1 MRYKIILFF
10 FVILFTCSDKEDFSA
25 YFIEPETITGLNV
38 ESSYLIDQLINL
50 SVIGDNGEDYSQ
62 ISTFFIDGQEI
73 TGSQIFHSDLGVH
86 EVFAEY
92 SIDSQLYNTV
102 LKSYSIVDP
111 VNKVLLED
119 FTGTWCGYCPPVK
132 YAINMAMDLYSENL
146 TVVATHQNDEFAI
159 DEEQDLTGSLGPFG
173 LPEARINRLIEWIDP
188 YDITELNDIVL
199 TQNPIAISIESNVEG
214 NDLISRIRFVSKESL
229 NNHKIVVYLTENNL
243 IADQANYL
251 NFDENSYFYGM
262 GNPILDYSH
271 EDVLRYS
278 FTNIMGDEILNTE
291 PLSENIINFNLDMNQ
306 FDFNLNNTNI
316 IAIIVNSDNL
326 ALNSQSARVGEFQDF
341 N

>member
-1 MRYKIILFF
+1 MRSKIILLFF
-10 FVILFTCSDKEDFSA
+10 IILFTCSDKEDFSA
-25 YFIEPETITGLNV
+25 YFTEPEIITGLNV

-73 TGSQIFHSDLGVH
+73 TGSQIFHSDLGIH

-92 SIDSQLYNTV
+92 SIDNQLYNTV

-132 YAINMAMDLYSENL
+132 YAINMAMDLYSQNL

-278 FTNIMGDEILNTE
+278 FTNILGDEILNTE

>member
-25 YFIEPETITGLNV
+25 YFIEPEIITGLNV

-92 SIDSQLYNTV
+92 SIDNQLYNTV

-243 IADQANYL
+243 FADQANYL

-278 FTNIMGDEILNTE
+278 FTNILGDEILNTE
-291 PLSENIINFNLDMNQ
+291 PLSENIINFNLDMSQ

>member
-1 MRYKIILFF
+1 MRSKIILFF

-92 SIDSQLYNTV
+92 SIDDQLYNTV

-278 FTNIMGDEILNTE
+278 FTNILGDEILNTE

>member
-1 MRYKIILFF
+1 M
-10 FVILFTCSDKEDFSA
+10 
-25 YFIEPETITGLNV
+25 
-38 ESSYLIDQLINL
+38 
-50 SVIGDNGEDYSQ
+50 
-62 ISTFFIDGQEI
+62 
-73 TGSQIFHSDLGVH
+73 
-86 EVFAEY
+86 
-92 SIDSQLYNTV
+92 
-102 LKSYSIVDP
+102 KSYSIVEP
-111 VNKVLLED
+111 INKVLLED

-132 YAINMAMDLYSENL
+132 HAINMAMDLYSQNL

-159 DEEQDLTGSLGPFG
+159 DQEQDLTSSLGPFG

-188 YDITELNDIVL
+188 YDISELNDLVL
-199 TQNPIAISIESNVEG
+199 TQNPIAISIESNIDG
-214 NDLISRIRFVSKESL
+214 NDLTSRIRFVSKESL
-229 NNHKIVVYLTENNL
+229 VDHKVVVYLTEDNL

-262 GNPILDYSH
+262 GNPIIDYSH

-278 FTNIMGDEILNTE
+278 FTNILGDEILNTE
-291 PLSENIINFNLDMNQ
+291 PLSENIINFNLDMSQ

>member
-1 MRYKIILFF
+1 MRSKIILFF

-25 YFIEPETITGLNV
+25 YFIEPEIITGLNV

-92 SIDSQLYNTV
+92 SIDDQLYNTV

-132 YAINMAMDLYSENL
+132 NAINMAMDLYSQNL

-173 LPEARINRLIEWIDP
+173 LPEARINRLIEWVDP

-229 NNHKIVVYLTENNL
+229 DNFKIVVYLTENNL

-278 FTNIMGDEILNTE
+278 FTNILGDEILNTE

-306 FDFNLNNTNI
+306 FDFNLYNTNI

>member
-1 MRYKIILFF
+1 MRSKIILFF

-25 YFIEPETITGLNV
+25 YFIEPETITGVNV

-92 SIDSQLYNTV
+92 SIDNQLYNTV

-278 FTNIMGDEILNTE
+278 FTNILGDEILNTE

>member
-10 FVILFTCSDKEDFSA
+10 LVIIFTCSDKEDFSA
-25 YFIEPETITGLNV
+25 YFIEPEIITGLNV

-73 TGSQIFHSDLGVH
+73 AGSQIFHSDLGVH

-92 SIDSQLYNTV
+92 SIDDQLYNTV

-132 YAINMAMDLYSENL
+132 NAINMAMDLYSQNL

-229 NNHKIVVYLTENNL
+229 DNFKIVVYLTENNL

-278 FTNIMGDEILNTE
+278 FTNILGDEILNTE

>member
-1 MRYKIILFF
+1 MRSKIILFF

-25 YFIEPETITGLNV
+25 YFIEPEIITGLNV

-73 TGSQIFHSDLGVH
+73 TGSQIFHSDLDVH

-92 SIDSQLYNTV
+92 SIDNQLYNTV

-119 FTGTWCGYCPPVK
+119 FTGTWWGYCPPVK

-243 IADQANYL
+243 FADQANYL

-278 FTNIMGDEILNTE
+278 FTNILGDEILNTE
-291 PLSENIINFNLDMNQ
+291 PLSENIINFNLDMSQ

>member
-1 MRYKIILFF
+1 MRSKIILFF

-73 TGSQIFHSDLGVH
+73 TGSQIFHSDLGIH

-92 SIDSQLYNTV
+92 SIDNQLYNTV

-278 FTNIMGDEILNTE
+278 FTNILGDEILNTE

>member
-1 MRYKIILFF
+1 MRSKIILFF

-25 YFIEPETITGLNV
+25 YFIEPEIITGLNV

-73 TGSQIFHSDLGVH
+73 TGSQIFHNDLGVH
-86 EVFAEY
+86 DVFAEY
-92 SIDSQLYNTV
+92 SIDDQLYNTV

-132 YAINMAMDLYSENL
+132 NAINMAMDLYSQNL

-229 NNHKIVVYLTENNL
+229 DNFKIVVYLTENNL

-278 FTNIMGDEILNTE
+278 FTNILGDEILNTE

>member
-10 FVILFTCSDKEDFSA
+10 FVILFTCSDKEDFSV
-25 YFIEPETITGLNV
+25 YFIEPEIITGLNV

-92 SIDSQLYNTV
+92 SIDDQLYNTV

-132 YAINMAMDLYSENL
+132 NAINMAMDLYSQNL

-229 NNHKIVVYLTENNL
+229 DNFKIVVYLTENNL

-278 FTNIMGDEILNTE
+278 FTNILGDEILNTE

>member
-1 MRYKIILFF
+1 MRSKIILFF

-73 TGSQIFHSDLGVH
+73 TGSQIFHSDLGIH

-92 SIDSQLYNTV
+92 SIDNQLYNTV

-229 NNHKIVVYLTENNL
+229 DNFKIVVYLTENNL

-278 FTNIMGDEILNTE
+278 FTNILGDEILNTE

>member
-1 MRYKIILFF
+1 MRSKIILFF

-92 SIDSQLYNTV
+92 SIDNQLYNTV

-278 FTNIMGDEILNTE
+278 FTNILGDEILNTE

>member
-10 FVILFTCSDKEDFSA
+10 FVILFTCSDKEDFSV
-25 YFIEPETITGLNV
+25 YFIEPEIITGLNV
-38 ESSYLIDQLINL
+38 ESSYLINQLINL

-73 TGSQIFHSDLGVH
+73 TGSQIFHSDLGIH

-92 SIDSQLYNTV
+92 SIDNQLYNTV

-132 YAINMAMDLYSENL
+132 NAINMAMDLYSQNL

-229 NNHKIVVYLTENNL
+229 DNFKIVVYLTENNL

-278 FTNIMGDEILNTE
+278 FTNILGDEILNTE

>member
-1 MRYKIILFF
+1 MRSKIILFF

-92 SIDSQLYNTV
+92 SIDNHLYNTV

-278 FTNIMGDEILNTE
+278 FTNILGDEILNTE

>member
-1 MRYKIILFF
+1 MRSKIILFF

-25 YFIEPETITGLNV
+25 YFIEPEIITGLNV

-92 SIDSQLYNTV
+92 YIDDQLYNTV

-132 YAINMAMDLYSENL
+132 NAINMAMDLYSQNL

-229 NNHKIVVYLTENNL
+229 DNFKIVVYLTENNL

-278 FTNIMGDEILNTE
+278 FTNILGDEILNTE

>member
-1 MRYKIILFF
+1 MRPKIILLFS
-10 FVILFTCSDKEDFSA
+10 VILFTCSDKEDFSA
-25 YFIEPETITGLNV
+25 YLIEPEIISGLNV
-38 ESSYLIDQLINL
+38 ESSYLTDQLINF
-50 SVIGDNGEDYSQ
+50 SVFGDNGEDYTQ

-73 TGSQIFHSDLGVH
+73 AGSQISHDDLGVH

-92 SIDSQLYNTV
+92 SIENQLFNTV
-102 LKSYSIVDP
+102 LKSYSIVEP
-111 VNKVLLED
+111 VNKLLLED

-132 YAINMAMDLYSENL
+132 HAINMAMDLYSQNL

-159 DEEQDLTGSLGPFG
+159 DQEQDLTSSLGPFG

-188 YDITELNDIVL
+188 YDISELNDLVL
-199 TQNPIAISIESNVEG
+199 TQNPIAISIESNIDG
-214 NDLISRIRFVSKESL
+214 NDLTSRIRFVSKETL
-229 NNHKIVVYLTENNL
+229 VDHKIVVYLTEDNL

-262 GNPILDYSH
+262 GNPIIDYSH

-278 FTNIMGDEILNTE
+278 FTDILGDEILNPE
-291 PLSENIINFNLDMNQ
+291 ALSENVIYFDLDMSQ
-306 FDFNLNNTNI
+306 FEFNSENTNI

>member
-1 MRYKIILFF
+1 MRSKIILLFF
-10 FVILFTCSDKEDFSA
+10 IILFTCSDKEDFSA
-25 YFIEPETITGLNV
+25 YFTEPEIITGLNV

-92 SIDSQLYNTV
+92 SIDNQLYNTV

-132 YAINMAMDLYSENL
+132 HAINMAMDLYSQNL

-278 FTNIMGDEILNTE
+278 FTNILGDEILNTE
-291 PLSENIINFNLDMNQ
+291 ALSENIINFNLDMNQ

-316 IAIIVNSDNL
+316 VAIIVNSDNL

>member
-1 MRYKIILFF
+1 MRSKIILFF

-92 SIDSQLYNTV
+92 SIDNQLYNTV

-229 NNHKIVVYLTENNL
+229 DNFKIVVYLTENNL

-278 FTNIMGDEILNTE
+278 FTNILGDEILNTE

>member
-1 MRYKIILFF
+1 MRSKIILFF

-92 SIDSQLYNTV
+92 SIDDQLYNTV

-132 YAINMAMDLYSENL
+132 NAINMAMDLYSQNL

-278 FTNIMGDEILNTE
+278 FTNILGDEILNTE

>member
-1 MRYKIILFF
+1 MRSKIILFF

-92 SIDSQLYNTV
+92 SIDNQLYNTV

-199 TQNPIAISIESNVEG
+199 TQNPIAISIESNLEG

-229 NNHKIVVYLTENNL
+229 DNFKIVVYLTENNL

-278 FTNIMGDEILNTE
+278 FTNILGDEILNTE

>member
-1 MRYKIILFF
+1 MRSKIILFF

-38 ESSYLIDQLINL
+38 ESSYLINQLINL

-92 SIDSQLYNTV
+92 SIDNQLYNTV

-132 YAINMAMDLYSENL
+132 NAINMAMDLYSQNL

-188 YDITELNDIVL
+188 YDISELNDIVL

-229 NNHKIVVYLTENNL
+229 DNFKIVVYLTENNL
-243 IADQANYL
+243 FADQANYL

-278 FTNIMGDEILNTE
+278 FTNILGDEILNTE